1 MIRYILNRIL
11 QIIPTALGV
20 VMLAFLLI
28 HLVPGDPVEV
38 LLGEH
43 ALTSDREALRAS
55 LGLDKP
61 ILDQFIAFISQLAHF
76 DLGTSYYNHIAV
88 NQLIA
93 DRLLATGQLAL
104 AAILF
109 ALSSA
114 LPLGLWAAMHRG
126 KWQDKSALAFSMLAF
141 SMPSFWIGPLLM
153 IVFSLYFGWLPISG
167 YEQPSSIILP
177 AITLGLGMSAII
189 ARLLRTSLLE
199 SMGSDYIRTAIAKG
213 LSHNKAVY
221 KHALRNA
228 LLPVVT
234 IVFLQAGA
242 LFTGAIL
249 TEAIF
254 SWPGIGSLIVESLQ
268 RRDYPTIQGCML
280 FIAFVYMFMTFLS
293 DLVYA
298 LFDPR
303 IRHGQERGGNV

>member
-1 MIRYILNRIL
+1 MLRYILNRIL
-11 QIIPTALGV
+11 LIIPTALGV

-55 LGLDKP
+55 LGLDQP
-61 ILDQFIAFISQLAHF
+61 ISDQFLSFVGQLLQF
-76 DLGTSYYNHIAV
+76 DLGTSYYNHISV
-88 NQLIA
+88 NKLIA
-93 DRLLATGQLAL
+93 DRLFATAQLAL

-114 LPLGLWAAMHRG
+114 LPLGLWAAMHQG

-153 IVFSLYFGWLPISG
+153 IVFSLYFGILPISG

-199 SMGSDYIRTAIAKG
+199 SMGSDYIRTARAKG
-213 LSHNKAVY
+213 MSREKAVY

-298 LFDPR
+298 VFDPR
-303 IRHGQERGGNV
+303 IRHGQERGES